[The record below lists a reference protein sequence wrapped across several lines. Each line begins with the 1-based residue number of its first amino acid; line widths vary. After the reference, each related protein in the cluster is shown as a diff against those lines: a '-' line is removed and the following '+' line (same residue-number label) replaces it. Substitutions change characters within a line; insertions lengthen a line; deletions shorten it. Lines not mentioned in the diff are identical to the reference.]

1 MRKQLIKILTATL
14 LITGLLATNYKTANA
29 DTKEKHRIIEVKTH
43 CIESTH
49 KEDKN
54 NPNIHFENGL
64 ETEDKE
70 IIMIDSEE
78 SMLNKDFI
86 LIIDD
91 KGTENIEDDEILEI
105 YSLEN
110 YLFE

>member
-1 MRKQLIKILTATL
+1 MRKQLIKIVTATL
-14 LITGLLATNYKTANA
+14 LITSLATNYKTVNA

-64 ETEDKE
+64 ETQDKE

-78 SMLNKDFI
+78 SMLDKEFV

-105 YSLEN
+105 YNLEN